1 MKKGTL
7 SLLQTMIVG
16 AITLLVLLGIGYTMY
31 KILEKSGTKGQCQV
45 AALKYTGQKYLSA
58 GFKAAEARCK
68 ADTPTI
74 ELKDLDALKA
84 RAKSAIDRYV
94 SEGSPAAAHFS
105 QTEQSR
111 YEWALDKIMADEL
124 VNCFGKG
131 WRGWLDLKGTTT
143 ASFML
148 RETGAKLCIL
158 CSRVKF
164 SQEVR
169 DIFGSTTEFD
179 LRPWLDANNKEGKT
193 YYALLTQGV
202 DDLSKTFL
210 DPPFYISTSQAVLFV
225 AGTSKDPF
233 ALTQGQ
239 GGVGIFDYNSITS
252 DLGFWESTQR
262 LGIVTKADAKC
273 KIIIGDIETSEQKGM
288 V

>member
-31 KILEKSGTKGQCQV
+31 KILEKSGTKGQCQM

-74 ELKDLDALKA
+74 EVKDLDALKS
-84 RAKSAIDRYV
+84 RAETAIDRYI
-94 SEGSPAAAHFS
+94 SEGSPAADYFS

-131 WRGWLDLKGTTT
+131 WRGWLDLQGTTT
-143 ASFML
+143 GNILLA
-148 RETGAKLCIL
+148 ETGAQVCIL

-164 SQEVR
+164 SPEVR

-202 DDLSKTFL
+202 DPSYQFL
-210 DPPFYISTSQAVLFV
+210 DKSFDISTSKAVLFV
-225 AGTSKDPF
+225 AGTTKEAF
-233 ALTQGQ
+233 ALTQAK
-239 GGVGIFDYNSITS
+239 GGVGIFDYDSITS
-252 DLGFWESTQR
+252 DLGWEEWIQR
-262 LGIVTKADAKC
+262 AGVVTTAKAKC
-273 KIIIGDIETSEQKGM
+273 RVIIGDIETSEQKGM
-288 V
+288 T